1 MNKTVATLLKVVR
14 RRNPSSAEGRGDYF
28 RHLLLGLGGLPR
40 DFLNF
45 EPFYVRFNGGGGL
58 CIRD

>member
-14 RRNPSSAEGRGDYF
+14 LRNPSSAEGR
-28 RHLLLGLGGLPR
+28 RGLFPPLVTGARRSPR

-45 EPFYVRFNGGGGL
+45 EPFYVRFNGGFM
-58 CIRD
+58 C